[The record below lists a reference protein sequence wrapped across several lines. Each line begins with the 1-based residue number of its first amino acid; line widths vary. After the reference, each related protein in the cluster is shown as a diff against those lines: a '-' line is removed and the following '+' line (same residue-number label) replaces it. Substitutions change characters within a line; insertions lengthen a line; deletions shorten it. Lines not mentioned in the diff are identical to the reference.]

1 MKKFF
6 RKTTAIIMAVIIA
19 LVGIMAGSASGVLGI
34 KAKAADTS
42 LEAMR
47 SRAEAIVNYTWTP
60 AQRIYTWNGNSYN
73 GKTYFEAGETVKGVP
88 YTLFTSE
95 VVSWSLLSLEQY
107 KSKAAS
113 NYSAT
118 ANCVSVGASRTGP
131 VYGSCCADL
140 ICEVF
145 GGKFM
150 NGSSMRYHNVGA
162 IENSDYGTTTYNVPI
177 SKIEAG
183 DALSNTK
190 GTHIIWVGEV
200 TDTQL
205 VIYEQTPP
213 VARKVTVNKS
223 SSTNSS
229 GYFVFGG
236 LVYNIVT
243 KSNEFSGSSST
254 HTHSYTSSVTPATCT
269 SGGYT
274 TYTCSCTDSYTSD
287 LTPALGHNYSKET
300 IQNATCTSGGIVK
313 FTCTRCTDS
322 YNVPTTALG
331 HDYTEKVIKRAK
343 CLEEGTMLYTCTRCA
358 DSYTKEIPATGHSV
372 DNPIWVT
379 TVKATC
385 EENGEQAGYCRDCGL
400 IINTRTVSATGHDN
414 GVRKVDYEATDEHD
428 GQMSRYCTKCG
439 KALETT
445 TFKKHTHTL
454 GYEAVLREATC
465 CDSGL
470 SGQFCKECNACY
482 ATEEISAKG
491 HGEKVW
497 VTSVPASCT
506 KAGEMTAYCKDCG
519 KAIDTKTIPADNHNE
534 GVWIV
539 SVPAECSRSGEKLCY
554 CTACGEV
561 TSTEEIP
568 ALTHEASNWRVS
580 VKPTCTE
587 KGEEISSC
595 TICGETLESRE
606 IPALNHDEG
615 VWTVSIKATCTE
627 AGEEICTC
635 TRCGK
640 IIDKKEIKALG
651 HDNGVWKVDFEAT
664 PDHEGQMTRYCSACN
679 KALETKTFNLHTHT
693 EGYRHVVIAP
703 GCLTKGEGGV
713 FCASC
718 GVMYATYEIE
728 ELGHS
733 LSAWFTNNDG
743 THSRTCTRCHDK
755 ETNNCN
761 YIATVIPP
769 TCTEGG
775 YTTYV
780 CDVCSHTYV
789 SDYTDALGHDW
800 GAWVDDENGESH
812 TKTCLRCGET
822 ETQLHNWTEWTFND
836 DACLFKNGTKT
847 RECPDCG
854 ASQTEEAHHTSWIC
868 RIIYPALVFIGNIV
882 HKLIYLVSLNWLF
895 PELTIKVE
903 M

>member
-1 MKKFF
+1 M
-6 RKTTAIIMAVIIA
+6 
-19 LVGIMAGSASGVLGI
+19 
-34 KAKAADTS
+34 
-42 LEAMR
+42 
-47 SRAEAIVNYTWTP
+47 
-60 AQRIYTWNGNSYN
+60 
-73 GKTYFEAGETVKGVP
+73 
-88 YTLFTSE
+88 
-95 VVSWSLLSLEQY
+95 
-107 KSKAAS
+107 
-113 NYSAT
+113 
-118 ANCVSVGASRTGP
+118 
-131 VYGSCCADL
+131 
-140 ICEVF
+140 
-145 GGKFM
+145 
-150 NGSSMRYHNVGA
+150 
-162 IENSDYGTTTYNVPI
+162 
-177 SKIEAG
+177 
-183 DALSNTK
+183 
-190 GTHIIWVGEV
+190 
-200 TDTQL
+200 
-205 VIYEQTPP
+205 
-213 VARKVTVNKS
+213 
-223 SSTNSS
+223 
-229 GYFVFGG
+229 
-236 LVYNIVT
+236 
-243 KSNEFSGSSST
+243 
-254 HTHSYTSSVTPATCT
+254 
-269 SGGYT
+269 
-274 TYTCSCTDSYTSD
+274 
-287 LTPALGHNYSKET
+287 
-300 IQNATCTSGGIVK
+300 
-313 FTCTRCTDS
+313 
-322 YNVPTTALG
+322 
-331 HDYTEKVIKRAK
+331 
-343 CLEEGTMLYTCTRCA
+343 
-358 DSYTKEIPATGHSV
+358 
-372 DNPIWVT
+372 
-379 TVKATC
+379 
-385 EENGEQAGYCRDCGL
+385 
-400 IINTRTVSATGHDN
+400 
-414 GVRKVDYEATDEHD
+414 
-428 GQMSRYCTKCG
+428 
-439 KALETT
+439 
-445 TFKKHTHTL
+445 
-454 GYEAVLREATC
+454 
-465 CDSGL
+465 
-470 SGQFCKECNACY
+470 
-482 ATEEISAKG
+482 
-491 HGEKVW
+491 
-497 VTSVPASCT
+497 
-506 KAGEMTAYCKDCG
+506 
-519 KAIDTKTIPADNHNE
+519 
-534 GVWIV
+534 